1 MTRNRWLVV
10 VGAIVAAVVIVFLL
24 VGSGGS
30 GSATTTTTATATATA
45 AATATKGDV
54 RKDPR
59 EGASGSI
66 AGTISD
72 EKGSP
77 IGGAWVCLLIA
88 WDDEDTAADLRRE
101 PRCTESGADGRW
113 KAEGLWAAKWTV
125 TAGAEGR
132 IPAAWQDPERRGR
145 GWVRLGQG
153 EAKDG
158 IDLRLDGGAV
168 KATGVVY
175 DITGGPV
182 AGAFVHLSP
191 NRWNTD
197 RGACF
202 TRSGDDGTFS
212 CWIEPGDASGSAQ
225 AEGYGSGWG
234 QAIVPGESFEI
245 YLTPEATIGGV
256 VVEAGSGAPVAGA
269 RVQLAQEWGPG
280 ESVFS
285 DGQGRFRFTR
295 IWPGRYKAVASTE
308 GGYGESA
315 ESVQVGIA
323 QTRDDLVV
331 ELHPA
336 TVVAGTVMIDGAEPK
351 PAEDCS
357 VSLARRDGRR
367 YDEQSD
373 GDGEVHFDA
382 VQPGT
387 YEVSLWCQGLV
398 PRAKYDDVEVAA
410 EKVEQVWLVDE
421 GVVLRGLVVDDRG
434 EPIARAGVSA
444 RNVGGDPRAA
454 RGAGWETADRDG
466 RFEIRGLK
474 PGSVE
479 VSANSDDHV
488 EETEPTRL
496 DITGDA
502 EVTLKLSAGG
512 MIEGRVVDE
521 QGAPVDDAQVY
532 ARGERWGGWARN
544 RDDGTFT
551 MKALAPGAYRITASR
566 GWGESMRRPGSSDD
580 DLQGERVT
588 VAAGETTRV
597 TLVVEGASGTI
608 TGRVVDA
615 VGRPVTDAFIKAERE
630 SEAAGR
636 QRGGGLRDARWGWDE
651 KPAVTDLD
659 GRFTVERLAPGKYTV
674 LAYRRGG
681 SDAYAEGVAVGS
693 DVTLTIEPTASL
705 AGTVETGGGAP
716 REIRISIADSDTGVE
731 RTEQF
736 FMQGGAWV
744 IRDLPAG
751 KYDVSATAAEG
762 SAVLEDVALAE
773 GEHRTGIALTLRKM
787 ITITGR
793 IVDADTREPVAGM
806 MVSATPV
813 EGASAGGYVF
823 YFNSGG
829 DKDNVSDAGG
839 KFTLD
844 DVPQGKV
851 RVNARPRDWGA
862 SPYARGA
869 KLVELGDGDPIDVGD
884 VPVLERRTPRG
895 KRGGDFGFTLHEQ
908 PPDTDPAAVVMKVA
922 SVRAGGPAAAAGLA
936 VDDVIVAVDG
946 RDVRGEASW
955 QYGPTVNVPEGTA
968 VTFGLER
975 GVTLKIRA
983 GRPE

>member
-1 MTRNRWLVV
+1 MTRNRWLVGI
-10 VGAIVAAVVIVFLL
+10 GALVAAVVVWLSI
-24 VGSGGS
+24 GSGGGRS
-30 GSATTTTTATATATA
+30 FTSTSTPTTTSTTTSTT
-45 AATATKGDV
+45 TKGQA

-59 EGASGSI
+59 DGASGSL

-72 EKGSP
+72 EKGAP
-77 IGGAWVCLLIA
+77 LGGAWVCLQIG
-88 WDDEDTAADLRRE
+88 WGDDDTSAELRRE

-113 KAEGLWAAKWTV
+113 TADGLWAAKWTV

-145 GWVRLGQG
+145 GWIRLAQG
-153 EAKDG
+153 EARDG

-168 KATGVVY
+168 KATGVVH

-182 AGAFVHLSP
+182 AGALVTVSP
-191 NRWNTD
+191 DRWNTD
-197 RGACF
+197 RGSCL
-202 TRSGDDGTFS
+202 TRSGDDGTFA
-212 CWIEPGDASGSAQ
+212 CWIEPGDASGTAQ
-225 AEGYGSGWG
+225 AEGYGSGSG
-234 QAIVPGESFEI
+234 EAIVPGESFEI
-245 YLTPEATIGGV
+245 YLTPEATIGGI
-256 VVEAGSGAPVAGA
+256 VVEAGTKTPVAGA
-269 RVQLAQEWGPG
+269 RVQLAQQWGAG

-308 GGYGESA
+308 GGYGEAA

-336 TVVAGTVMIDGAEPK
+336 TPVTGTVMIDGAEK
-351 PAEDCS
+351 QPAEDCS

-367 YDEQSD
+367 YDDESD
-373 GDGEVHFDA
+373 GDGAVRFDA

-410 EKVEQVWLVDE
+410 APVTREWLVDE
-421 GVVLRGLVVDDRG
+421 GLVLRGVVVDDRG

-454 RGAGWETADRDG
+454 RGGGWETADRDG
-466 RFEIRGLK
+466 RFEIRGLE

-488 EETEPTRL
+488 EDTEPTRL
-496 DITGDA
+496 EITADA
-502 EVTLKLSAGG
+502 EVTLTLSGGG

-521 QGAPVDDAQVY
+521 AGAPVDDAQVY

-551 MKALAPGAYRITASR
+551 MKALAPGAYRVTASR

-580 DLQGERVT
+580 DLQGERVDIR
-588 VAAGETTRV
+588 AGETTRV

-608 TGRVVDA
+608 RGRVVDA

-681 SDAYAEGVAVGS
+681 SDAHAEGVAVGS

-716 REIRISIADSDTGVE
+716 REIRVSIADHDTGVE

-751 KYDVSATAAEG
+751 TYDVSATAAEG

-773 GEHRTGIALTLRKM
+773 AEHKTGIALTLRTM

-793 IVDADTREPVAGM
+793 VVDADTRDPVAGM
-806 MVSATPV
+806 TVSATPV
-813 EGASAGGYVF
+813 EGASGGGYVV

-829 DKDNVSDAGG
+829 DQDNVSDAAG

-851 RVNARPRDWGA
+851 RVNARPRDWGGA
-862 SPYARGA
+862 SPYVRGA

-884 VPVLERRTPRG
+884 VPVLKRRTPRG
-895 KRGGDFGFTLHEQ
+895 KRGGDLGFTLHEL

-936 VDDVIVAVDG
+936 VDDVIVSVDG
-946 RDVRGEASW
+946 RDVRGEQSW
-955 QYGPTVNVPEGTA
+955 QYWPTVNVPEGTS
-968 VTFGLER
+968 VRFGLER